1 MVLIQKYEQAF
12 VGRDS
17 GNSGRRDFAR
27 NVEIFSGC
35 NCIPTKESL
44 LILLALPTLAQTIHK
59 NTLIHM
65 YSTCI
70 CHIVDW
76 YTFLASNMTPEFFPP
91 LPPFPPKSSR
101 VRTFTSIQ
109 SQWT

>member
-17 GNSGRRDFAR
+17 GNSRQRDFAR
-27 NVEIFSGC
+27 NVEIFSD
-35 NCIPTKESL
+35 CIPTKESL
-44 LILLALPTLAQTIHK
+44 LILLVLPTLAQTIHK

-70 CHIVDW
+70 CHIVDFKGV
-76 YTFLASNMTPEFFPP
+76 YVL
-91 LPPFPPKSSR
+91 
-101 VRTFTSIQ
+101 SI
-109 SQWT
+109 